1 VLEYSQ
7 VLGLDELDIAILREL
22 QDDGRIS
29 NVELARRINLSP
41 PATHARIKRLE
52 EQGLIRQY
60 VALLDPVRVGY
71 DMMCFV
77 SISLQLH
84 QSEELEAMRRRISQ
98 MPEVLECFHVTGEF
112 DYLLKIV
119 VRNRQELQHF
129 VVERI
134 TPMPGVARI
143 YTSLVLAEVK
153 STTALPLPA

>member
-1 VLEYSQ
+1 MLEYSQ